1 LFVTVI
7 RKVNRDLPCRGVNHD
22 ISRVWER
29 WALLHVPVAYEPKV
43 KPLRKDSGLVVNR
56 AILETEDQM
65 GNDPIPM
72 DDLEEIPCGKSF
84 ALPRTQRK
92 KSLDRALPVTHR
104 YWFSRQP
111 GGLEQPGPHEHAHDR

>member
-1 LFVTVI
+1 
-7 RKVNRDLPCRGVNHD
+7 
-22 ISRVWER
+22 VWER

-84 ALPRTQRK
+84 ALP
-92 KSLDRALPVTHR
+92 VTHG

-111 GGLEQPGPHEHAHDR
+111 GGLEQPGPHEHTHDR